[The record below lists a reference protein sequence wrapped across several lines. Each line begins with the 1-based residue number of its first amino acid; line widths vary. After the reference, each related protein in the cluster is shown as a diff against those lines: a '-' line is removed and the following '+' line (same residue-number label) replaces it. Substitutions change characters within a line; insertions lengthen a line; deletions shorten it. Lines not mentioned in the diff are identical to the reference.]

1 MEASEPRRMSL
12 DRGSLREGHGCIR
25 ARQRRSTTTHG
36 ETKNGSE
43 EDTKVGAW
51 LVLVVVG
58 HGNMEGRGRG
68 GLKWLK
74 FQS

>member
-1 MEASEPRRMSL
+1 MSL
-12 DRGSLREGHGCIR
+12 DRGCRHEGRGCVR
-25 ARQRRSTTTHG
+25 ARRRRSTTTHG

-58 HGNMEGRGRG
+58 HDNMEGRGRG
-68 GLKWLK
+68 A
-74 FQS
+74 